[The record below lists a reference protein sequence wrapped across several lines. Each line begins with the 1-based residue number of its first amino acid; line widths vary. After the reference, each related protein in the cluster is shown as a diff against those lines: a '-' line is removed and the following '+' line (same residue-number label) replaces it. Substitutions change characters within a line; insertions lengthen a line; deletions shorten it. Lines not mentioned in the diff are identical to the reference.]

1 VDIVDTKQT
10 DEQCADS
17 KTQTP
22 CRSRIWS
29 VFYATGLLLTVF
41 ALVVGFLQ
49 FDDPGSRQWSAML
62 LIFGLSPLLVAFA
75 LTRAVDR

>member
-1 VDIVDTKQT
+1 MDTKQA
-10 DEQCADS
+10 DEQRADS

-22 CRSRIWS
+22 GRGRIWA
-29 VFYATGLLLTVF
+29 VFYATGLSLTVF

-49 FDDPGSRQWSAML
+49 FDDPGTRQWSAML
-62 LIFGLSPLLVAFA
+62 LVFGLSPLLVAFA